1 VDFLEPFSVQINQN
15 NKKILTKEEEEFNK
29 SRKIR
34 EFFDKSCCS
43 IYFDKKFKIQECQKD
58 EETEEEGTRRVAD
71 VRTTRRVDP
80 AEDKATEE
88 DGRVL
93 LGDLQVEDVQTIHR
107 VAKSKLKR
115 LHGV

>member
-1 VDFLEPFSVQINQN
+1 MNLLKKLTVRYNSI
-15 NKKILTKEEEEFNK
+15 KKI
-29 SRKIR
+29 
-34 EFFDKSCCS
+34 
-43 IYFDKKFKIQECQKD
+43 KIQECQKD
-58 EETEEEGTRRVAD
+58 EDKETEEDGRVKLGTRRAAD
-71 VRTTRRVDP
+71 VRITCRVDP

-107 VAKSKLKR
+107 VAKNKMKR